1 MIILKVSINKDL
13 IVYEEEGEILLIN
26 MRKNTF
32 HSLDAISSIIWRKI
46 EEFKKITDV
55 IDYIYENSDGEKN
68 IITKDINEFVFYLEK
83 IGVLRI
89 V

>member
-1 MIILKVSINKDL
+1 MKVSINKDL

-26 MRKNTF
+26 MKENTF

-46 EEFKKITDV
+46 EHFKKITDV
-55 IDYIYENSDGEKN
+55 INYIYENSDGEKEV
-68 IITKDINEFVFYLEK
+68 ITKDINEFVLNLEK
-83 IGVLRI
+83 VGVLSI